1 MLARR
6 EIPAETRAQQNIFI
20 SMTDLTVS
28 ALLVIVILMAFMA
41 TQMRDVRSLDELTA
55 IRSQLNKTETAFL
68 EIQAENIEQAQL
80 INQLREALSKNAT
93 ASNEMDKTI
102 KQLEQDLA
110 QRAVEIG
117 QLDLERR
124 AATQA
129 AELAQSRLL
138 SSQAESRLNAE
149 KISAELVLA
158 RRKGEDLATLIEG
171 SENNNEILN
180 AELVKVNSE
189 YQKLQ
194 KDFDRQST
202 TAAQVALQ
210 LQLQVDDLQVQN
222 LKLAKDLETSGARL
236 ASSNRTLAAE
246 RLRLANAHTEL
257 SEVRGSLSSELQI
270 SQELNKTLNQTKI
283 GLDTAKTRIEMQNKK
298 ILELTNLIDTEKSS
312 LLLVSTN
319 LNSKLA
325 ELNGELSG
333 ERLKLQVSEGR
344 SKTLTGIVGELR
356 DTLVAEQKKAA
367 GMVQLLDDARARL
380 DITNVE
386 LARRGEEIS
395 QLQAELKAE
404 QSEYSEALASLSD
417 QIAQLQR
424 DLKAVELKRKIPQNQ
439 AAVLVGITNELRAAL
454 SAAQDTA
461 NTLRDNAAQFDRKLA
476 SALSIDT
483 PDRQIILKRIS
494 LLSQD
499 RPDTAPDPERLRAEL
514 ASALLEVEILSKQ
527 NANLKATIQTLL
539 ANSSKIIERLRSK

>member
-1 MLARR
+1 MIARR

-41 TQMRDVRSLDELTA
+41 TQMRDTRSLDELTA
-55 IRSQLNKTETAFL
+55 IRNQLDKTEAAFL
-68 EIQAENIEQAQL
+68 EMQAENIEWAQL

-514 ASALLEVEILSKQ
+514 AGTVLEVEMLSKQ